1 LLLNIMLRR
10 AGSRFALR
18 RRFWSPPTLVENT
31 GSIARDIL
39 ATERTFLA
47 WARTGL
53 GFVGA
58 GSALFAAYHRQSD
71 NITEEVPI
79 NIVQAS
85 ALLIANGG
93 FLLVF
98 ATRRYLTVVS
108 ALKQG
113 RFLVDTRGPL
123 TAVLLTSI
131 STVTSLGLALPAEVA
146 SNHRNG
152 IKKDP
157 EKTQ

>member
-1 LLLNIMLRR
+1 MLRR
-10 AGSRFALR
+10 AGSHLASR
-18 RRFWSPPTLVENT
+18 RRFWSPPTLVENA

-58 GSALFAAYHRQSD
+58 GSALFAASHRQSD
-71 NITEEVPI
+71 SNEIPI
-79 NIVQAS
+79 NIVPAC

-108 ALKQG
+108 ALRQG

-123 TAVLLTSI
+123 TAVLLTGI
-131 STVTSLGLALPAEVA
+131 STVTSLGLALHVEVEG
-146 SNHRNG
+146 NHRYG
-152 IKKDP
+152 MKKES
-157 EKTQ
+157 EKKE